1 MAGNRIEFS
10 WKRRPSEI
18 RGYERAMYT
27 TLNNGDYIRIDY
39 NVAEK
44 RVRLYVEVSDENN
57 SSYYSIINSGKIVNE
72 RNSAGKSARVGERIS
87 ERSEEFSTL
96 PNGEVLKL
104 INRNYGIESSD
115 DADNRKKEQQKKD
128 QLSLVRKRYFRETEQ
143 SDNIYSDTREQSIAR
158 TGRIGLI
165 DLIDVLTGIVVS
177 GIFYILNQY
186 SFLALGAT
194 AVVWGILLGLFDI
207 VLRNREPV
215 FIKIIFFLLSGSA
228 FYIYEYFYL

>member
-27 TLNNGDYIRIDY
+27 TLNNGDYIRVDY

-44 RVRLYVEVSDENN
+44 RVRLYVEVNEENN
-57 SSYYSIINSGKIVNE
+57 ASYYSIINSGKIVSE
-72 RNSAGKSARVGERIS
+72 RNSSGKSARVGEKIS
-87 ERSEEFSTL
+87 ERSDEFSTL
-96 PNGEVLKL
+96 PNSEVLKL
-104 INRNYGIESSD
+104 INRNYGIESAD
-115 DADNRKKEQQKKD
+115 DAESRKKDEKKRE

-143 SDNIYSDTREQSIAR
+143 EGNIYADTPVRVIKGA
-158 TGRIGLI
+158 GRFGLI
-165 DLIDVLTGIVVS
+165 DLIDILTGLAVA
-177 GIFYILNQY
+177 GIFYIINQY

-215 FIKIIFFLLSGSA
+215 FTKILFFLISGSA